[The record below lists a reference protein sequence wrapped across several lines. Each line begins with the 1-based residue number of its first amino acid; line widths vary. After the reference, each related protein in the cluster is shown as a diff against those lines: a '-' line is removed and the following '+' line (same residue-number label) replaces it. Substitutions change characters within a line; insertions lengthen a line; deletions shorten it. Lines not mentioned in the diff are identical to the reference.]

1 MCNAP
6 FRVGIV
12 IYCILQFIA
21 FLFLLVGTPIDQF
34 RLGTDDM
41 FSNSPCLTIWGW
53 KNKCISA
60 TWSTL
65 TNELWSNCTHRRD
78 RFRASEGLAIAALAI
93 ALIACIF
100 GFVMLCCCR
109 CLRWLCFI
117 LNLLATGTGCAV
129 SALMIDAYYNR
140 HDSLT
145 TGEVVI
151 GNITCG
157 ALRENAFVKGEVGA
171 GVAHFKYGAG
181 FALHIVGW
189 GLCFINIIFLMLPC

>member
-6 FRVGIV
+6 CRAGLVLYSIV
-12 IYCILQFIA
+12 QFIA
-21 FLFLLVGTPIDQF
+21 FLFILVGTPIDQF
-34 RLGTDDM
+34 RLSTDDM

-60 TWSTL
+60 TWNTR
-65 TNELWSNCTHRRD
+65 TNTLWSSCPDRKD
-78 RFRASEGLAIAALAI
+78 RFRASEGLAIAAIVITLVASI
-93 ALIACIF
+93 L

-109 CLRWLCFI
+109 CLRWLNLI
-117 LNLLATGTGCAV
+117 LNLLGTGTGCAV

-140 HDSLT
+140 HDPYSSVELL
-145 TGEVVI
+145 V

-157 ALRENAFVKGEVGA
+157 ALRDNALVHGEVGTGA
-171 GVAHFKYGAG
+171 AHFKYGAG
-181 FALHIVGW
+181 FALYIVGW